1 MHDILCR
8 SLILI
13 ITYILSFASKRMEQ
27 TFSIIS
33 TAIVL
38 TFILDPFGNV
48 PLLITILKDVDRK
61 KHRAI
66 IIREMLI
73 GLAIL
78 LLFLFAGR
86 PFLNLFHLGT
96 TAVAIAG
103 GLIFLIIALKL
114 IFPPASG
121 GGIFA
126 SVGEPFVVPIAMPM
140 VAGPSALA
148 TLLVMSKNH
157 SDHISGLFVAL
168 LIAWAISSVI
178 LLSSPLLLRVLRRRG
193 LIALEKLMGML
204 LLIMAVQ
211 MLLDGFSS
219 YVEGFM

>member
-1 MHDILCR
+1 
-8 SLILI
+8 
-13 ITYILSFASKRMEQ
+13 MEQ
-27 TFSIIS
+27 TFSIVS

-38 TFILDPFGNV
+38 FFILDPFGNV

-61 KHRAI
+61 KHRMI
-66 IIREMLI
+66 IIREMII
-73 GLAIL
+73 GLVIL
-78 LLFLFAGR
+78 LFFLFAGR
-86 PFLNLFHLGT
+86 PFLSLFHLGT

-114 IFPPASG
+114 IFPPADG
-121 GGIFA
+121 GNLFA

-148 TLLVMSKNH
+148 TLLVMSKNY
-157 SDHISGLFVAL
+157 SDNISGLFIAL
-168 LIAWAISSVI
+168 LIAWAASSAI

-193 LIALEKLMGML
+193 LIALERLMGML

-211 MLLDGFSS
+211 MLLDGFST
-219 YVEGFM
+219 YVKSFI